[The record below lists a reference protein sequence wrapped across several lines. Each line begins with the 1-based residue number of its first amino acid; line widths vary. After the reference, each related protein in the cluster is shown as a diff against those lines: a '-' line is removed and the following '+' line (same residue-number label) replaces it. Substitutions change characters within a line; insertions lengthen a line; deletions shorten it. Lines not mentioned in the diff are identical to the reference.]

1 MQPLW
6 FSSLIF
12 CTASLMLMLIA
23 LFTPYWVTESTP
35 HGLLHGGLW
44 SICLD
49 PNCDFYPI
57 NLANSFPPLLLLFGI
72 GTLFLLGMCIL
83 TYIYRNSRPY
93 TQHLIIFGS
102 SYSLAW
108 ACIPMF
114 FI

>member
-57 NLANSFPPLLLLFGI
+57 NL

-114 FI
+114 FIT